1 MEYLIKDLIEKLLDR
16 KKKELD
22 LVEKYKKE
30 NLHDLILISSGK
42 TLELE
47 HLISD
52 LEEMIK
58 YNSKLKK

>member
-22 LVEKYKKE
+22 LVEKYKNE
-30 NLHDLILISSGK
+30 NLHDLVLISSGK
-42 TLELE
+42 ILEIE

-52 LEEMIK
+52 LEEMVK